1 VVIAVPF
8 LRYGDPLGRRTTTIP
23 YGSGATGAFQRT
35 SKRTFEADVE
45 TDTET
50 DIEAAIEAAIGAREN
65 RPIYGV
71 PVRNVPRWVLL
82 SSGSA
87 PVLLVTGWA
96 VAAAMEGGGYDP
108 VTQTISVLAAYG
120 TPGYW
125 VMTGAFLA
133 LGVCHLLTA
142 WGLRAATAAGRLALA
157 GGGVAALV
165 VAALPAPSSGGSL
178 RHGTVAVIGFALL
191 ALWPVLA
198 ADGGDAV
205 PWALR
210 PAPAFAA
217 TAVMAVGGVWFLIE
231 LHRQGAMGVAER
243 AVTTVQSLW
252 PFVVAT
258 SCLQYAARR
267 EPAREPAAV
276 RSDADR

>member
-1 VVIAVPF
+1 M
-8 LRYGDPLGRRTTTIP
+8 RR
-23 YGSGATGAFQRT
+23 
-35 SKRTFEADVE
+35 
-45 TDTET
+45 
-50 DIEAAIEAAIGAREN
+50 
-65 RPIYGV
+65 
-71 PVRNVPRWVLL
+71 VPRWVLL

-87 PVLLVTGWA
+87 PVLLIAGWA

-108 VTQTISVLAAYG
+108 VTETISVLAAYG

-125 VMTGAFLA
+125 VMNGAFLG

-142 WGLRAATAAGRLALA
+142 WGLRVAATAGRLALA

-178 RHGTVAVIGFALL
+178 RHGAVAVIGFALL

-198 ADGGDAV
+198 ATGGDAA

-217 TAVMAVGGVWFLIE
+217 TAVMAVGGAWFLVE
-231 LHRQGAMGVAER
+231 MHRHGAMGVAER
-243 AVTTVQSLW
+243 AVTAVQSLW

-258 SCLQYAARR
+258 SCLLHAAHRTPGR
-267 EPAREPAAV
+267 EPRPAPV